1 MLKGLLQISGMLT
14 LWIVYGKKYSEKA
27 ANKFGLMILLSIANI
42 FWLLSILFLATGSAA
57 NDTALCIILAIGY
70 PIAITIWAII
80 SRKKIANEQNLS
92 HEIEIKTEDSEVS
105 TIPPISEETIPS
117 SEIAI
122 NVPDEIKQYKELL
135 DSGAITQEEYDAKK
149 KQLLEL

>member
-1 MLKGLLQISGMLT
+1 MYNSG
-14 LWIVYGKKYSEKA
+14 
-27 ANKFGLMILLSIANI
+27 NRLSYCNYYLGNY
-42 FWLLSILFLATGSAA
+42 FQ
-57 NDTALCIILAIGY
+57 
-70 PIAITIWAII
+70 
-80 SRKKIANEQNLS
+80 KKIANEQNLS

-105 TIPPISEETIPS
+105 PIPPISEETIPS